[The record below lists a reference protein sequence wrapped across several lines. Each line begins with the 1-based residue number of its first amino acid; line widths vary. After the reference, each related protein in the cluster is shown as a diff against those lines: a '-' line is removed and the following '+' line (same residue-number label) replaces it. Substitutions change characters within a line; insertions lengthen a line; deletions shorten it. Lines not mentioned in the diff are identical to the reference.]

1 MLVQVLKF
9 KSDWNGISK
18 AQVGT
23 ISASNY
29 HRTEILGQIFLPR
42 PHPQP
47 RHAGVVQVPFRGKD
61 THCPMGLRMATNR
74 MVL

>member
-1 MLVQVLKF
+1 MLVPVLKF
-9 KSDWNGISK
+9 KSAWSGISK

-42 PHPQP
+42 PHPRP
-47 RHAGVVQVPFRGKD
+47 HHAGVVQVPFRVKD
-61 THCPMGLRMATNR
+61 THYPMEPRMATNR